1 MDGLTLAA
9 AALAIAVD
17 ESRDAALRQAML
29 ERERLAMGVED
40 RDSFLAQR
48 FFVASMQL
56 RAAGQPRPQTWQ
68 AAYQVRDDNF
78 EVVMDALRQVAEAN
92 SRGDDQA
99 IRNVVADVLG
109 DEESQLGD
117 EESQPAESSSS
128 DEASEEERAPP
139 PILHRCASCGRM
151 TSSVFLQLPAG
162 RWANLPMDQRVLC
175 NSCEAAE

>member
-1 MDGLTLAA
+1 
-9 AALAIAVD
+9 
-17 ESRDAALRQAML
+17 
-29 ERERLAMGVED
+29 
-40 RDSFLAQR
+40 
-48 FFVASMQL
+48 
-56 RAAGQPRPQTWQ
+56 
-68 AAYQVRDDNF
+68 
-78 EVVMDALRQVAEAN
+78 MDALRQVAEAN

-162 RWANLPMDQRVLC
+162 RWTNLPMDQRMLC
-175 NSCEAAE
+175 DSCEAAQ

>member
-78 EVVMDALRQVAEAN
+78 EVVMDALRQVANAN

-109 DEESQLGD
+109 EESQLGD
-117 EESQPAESSSS
+117 EESQPAESSS
-128 DEASEEERAPP
+128 DEEERAPP
-139 PILHRCASCGRM
+139 PIPHRCAGCGRM
-151 TSSVFLQLPAG
+151 STSVTVQWPAG
-162 RWANLPMDQRVLC
+162 RWADLPMEQRMLC
-175 NSCEAAE
+175 DDCEAAAQ

>member
-17 ESRDAALRQAML
+17 ESRDAALRQAVL

-109 DEESQLGD
+109 EESQLGD
-117 EESQPAESSSS
+117 EESQPAESSS
-128 DEASEEERAPP
+128 
-139 PILHRCASCGRM
+139 
-151 TSSVFLQLPAG
+151 
-162 RWANLPMDQRVLC
+162 
-175 NSCEAAE
+175 

>member
-17 ESRDAALRQAML
+17 ESRDAALRQAVL

-56 RAAGQPRPQTWQ
+56 RATGQPRPQTWQ

-78 EVVMDALRQVAEAN
+78 EDVVDALRQVREAN
-92 SRGDDQA
+92 RRGDEEA
-99 IRNVVADVLG
+99 IHNIVADVLG
-109 DEESQLGD
+109 SDGEPQPPES
-117 EESQPAESSSS
+117 SSSS
-128 DEASEEERAPP
+128 DEAASSDEERAPP
-139 PILHRCASCGRM
+139 PILHRCALCGRM
-151 TSSVFLQLPAG
+151 TSSVDLQLPTG
-162 RWANLPMDQRVLC
+162 RWANLPMDQRMLC
-175 NSCEAAE
+175 DSCEAAE

>member
-9 AALAIAVD
+9 AALAIAV
-17 ESRDAALRQAML
+17 EQSRDAALRQAVL

-48 FFVASMQL
+48 FFVGSMQL

-78 EVVMDALRQVAEAN
+78 EDVVDALRQVQEAN
-92 SRGDDQA
+92 RRGDEEA

-109 DEESQLGD
+109 EESQLGD

-139 PILHRCASCGRM
+139 PILHRCALCGRM
-151 TSSVFLQLPAG
+151 TSSVVLQLPAG
-162 RWANLPMDQRVLC
+162 RWANLPMDQRMVC
-175 NSCEAAE
+175 DSCEAAE

>member
-9 AALAIAVD
+9 AALAIAV
-17 ESRDAALRQAML
+17 EQSRDAALRQAVL

-48 FFVASMQL
+48 FFVGSMQL

-78 EVVMDALRQVAEAN
+78 EDVVDALRQVREAN
-92 SRGDDQA
+92 RRGDEEA
-99 IRNVVADVLG
+99 IHNIVADVLG
-109 DEESQLGD
+109 DEEPQPP
-117 EESQPAESSSS
+117 ESSSSS
-128 DEASEEERAPP
+128 DEAASSEEERAPP

-151 TSSVFLQLPAG
+151 TSSVVLQLPAG
-162 RWANLPMDQRVLC
+162 RWANLPMDQRMLC
-175 NSCEAAE
+175 DSCEAAQ